1 MALQAGQQVQAP
13 PLGRTRAGLNK
24 ADDRP
29 VCFSG
34 NRRYRR
40 ALALSAAKLRL
51 RKKDLAVVAHFDGR
65 LTRHRD
71 GTRTLLQQGKL
82 SVTAATSSRFALT

>member
-1 MALQAGQQVQAP
+1 MPLASYEQRAILKFSTEQKLAGQQVRQAP
-13 PLGRTRAGLNK
+13 PLGRTSTRARLNK

-40 ALALSAAKLRL
+40 ALALSVAKPSE
-51 RKKDLAVVAHFDGR
+51 RKRRG
-65 LTRHRD
+65 
-71 GTRTLLQQGKL
+71 GTRYVQGGK
-82 SVTAATSSRFALT
+82 